1 MQETFLTEF
10 QKRGYFNQCTDESG
24 LIELMSKSKIKA
36 YIGFD
41 CTAPSLHVGS
51 LMQIMCLRLLQKYGH
66 QPIVL
71 LGGGT
76 TLIGDPS
83 GKEETRKIL
92 DKKEIDKNIKS
103 IENVFKIFLKSKNSK
118 TKPIFVNNYAW
129 LSKLNYINFL
139 REIGKHFTI
148 NKMLTFDSVKLRLER
163 EQSLSYMEFNYMML
177 QAYDFY
183 ELNRRYK
190 CILQMGGSDQWG
202 NIINGID
209 LIKRKDKKLVY
220 GLTTPLLTLSSG
232 AKMGKTEKGAIW
244 LNKKMLSPYDYWQFW
259 RNTDDNDVFNFLKL
273 FTDLDLEQI
282 DSLKNNGQ
290 DINKVKILLANEATT
305 MLHGVKAAKDS
316 EITAQKTFVDKSIGK
331 DLPIIKVKK
340 NTIAK
345 GINIFDLVL
354 QTKLANSKGEIRRM
368 IKNNGLKINNEV
380 LKDETKII
388 NQNNFDENNNM
399 KGFSRKKTTRNSK
412 DYLAFSFF
420 CFLIFSTAL
429 TINLG
434 VKVLIGFTVVL
445 ISFGEPFILKLTP
458 TTPSPVFFPTRIS
471 PTTGIEAIIE
481 FNLVAGTKVPRKL
494 TVFPLST

>member
-1 MQETFLTEF
+1 MENSYLTEF
-10 QKRGYFNQCTDESG
+10 RSRGYFNQCTDETALSD
-24 LIELMSKSKIKA
+24 LMSKTKIKA

-103 IENVFKIFLKSKNSK
+103 IENVFKIFLKSKSSK
-118 TKPIFVNNYAW
+118 TKPIFVNNYSW

-183 ELNRRYK
+183 ELHKRQK
-190 CILQMGGSDQWG
+190 CVLQIGGSDQWG
-202 NIINGID
+202 NIVNGTD
-209 LIKRKDKKLVY
+209 LIKRKNNKQAY
-220 GLTTPLLTLSSG
+220 GLTTPLITLSSG

-259 RNTDDNDVFNFLKL
+259 RNTDDKDVVNFLKL
-273 FTDLDLEQI
+273 FTDLDIEKI
-282 DSLKNNGQ
+282 NNLKNNHN
-290 DINKVKILLANEATT
+290 INDLKILLANEATT
-305 MLHGVKAAKDS
+305 MLHGSKAAKDS
-316 EITAQKTFVDKSIGK
+316 ESTAQKTFGDKSIGK
-331 DLPIIKVKK
+331 NLPIVKIKK
-340 NTIAK
+340 NLISN
-345 GINIFDLVL
+345 GVNILDIVL
-354 QTKLANSKGEIRRM
+354 QSKLANSKGEVRRM
-368 IKNNGLKINNEV
+368 IKNNGLKINNE
-380 LKDETKII
+380 LITDESKII
-388 NQNNFDENNNM
+388 DQNNFDNENKM
-399 KGFSRKKTTRNSK
+399 KVSHGKKQH
-412 DYLAFSFF
+412 
-420 CFLIFSTAL
+420 
-429 TINLG
+429 
-434 VKVLIGFTVVL
+434 V
-445 ISFGEPFILKLTP
+445 ILK
-458 TTPSPVFFPTRIS
+458 
-471 PTTGIEAIIE
+471 II
-481 FNLVAGTKVPRKL
+481 
-494 TVFPLST
+494 